1 MLSYSFKPFLGR
13 PLYAGSEP
21 FQKVVN
27 NGCIIET
34 QSAELVRKLKEN
46 EAQRGVE
53 VIDWY
58 LFKPGKTI
66 LTDSDGPEYGCTMN
80 NGGHWI
86 QLVEIIKSDC
96 REVQAKPWG
105 EE

>member
-1 MLSYSFKPFLGR
+1 MLAYSFKPFWGR
-13 PLYAGSEP
+13 PLYTGSDP

-34 QSAELVRKLKEN
+34 QSTELIRKLQEN
-46 EAQRGVE
+46 EELRGSE

-66 LTDSDGPEYGCTMN
+66 LTDSDGHEFGCTMN
-80 NGGHWI
+80 NNGSWI
-86 QLVEIIKSDC
+86 RLKEIIRNESKI
-96 REVQAKPWG
+96 K
-105 EE
+105 